1 MATSWLRFVA
11 HISFAD
17 LGGTLRNVV
26 GSRLQKT
33 VIRQFSDVV
42 WASFELVDVI
52 LVKLRVRACSNTV
65 RVLLSLCGEYTFVFF
80 YF

>member
-1 MATSWLRFVA
+1 MAPSYLKVLA

-52 LVKLRVRACSNTV
+52 LV
-65 RVLLSLCGEYTFVFF
+65 
-80 YF
+80 

>member
-33 VIRQFSDVV
+33 VVRQFSDVV

-52 LVKLRVRACSNTV
+52 LV
-65 RVLLSLCGEYTFVFF
+65 
-80 YF
+80 